1 MVFYEK
7 KQNIKFIGIFILLIV
22 LGIMG
27 NYFEVKFL
35 KGVDFIFG
43 SIFVLLI
50 LYFYGLKWSFFASLI
65 VNSYTYYLW
74 NHPYGIILFTLE
86 IVFIAVIQKRK
97 IGNVILLD
105 SIFWILI
112 GMPLTILI
120 YHRILNL
127 NIYDSYLIALNK
139 GINGILNA
147 FIANLLVMLI
157 KIRNYYMNNKRNI
170 TLPLNQIL
178 FTLFLGIVIM
188 SDLFISVYNNNLDN
202 EKLRNLS
209 IILISIISTLL
220 IATLFSK
227 VITYPIRK
235 LAKETTRLPS
245 KILNEDSIEWPRS
258 IIKEIDTLIMNFI
271 STSKILNENFKEIQN
286 ANDELEYLAN
296 HDFLTRLPNR
306 LKFNIELNNAL
317 LKSTEDGSELAVLF
331 LDLDRFKLINDTFG
345 HDIGDKLLLEIS
357 NRLVSV
363 LRKDDVV
370 CRIGGDEFTILLR
383 NIKNREQV
391 SKMSE
396 AIVNLFKETYI
407 IDGQEFSISTSIGIA
422 ISIFD
427 GRDLDLLLKKADI
440 AMYKAKEKGKNNF
453 LFYHNEMNMHSVER
467 FKLENRLRKAIEQE
481 EFILYYQPRIDA
493 KSDKIIA
500 VEALIRWNSPELGM
514 VSPGEFIPLAEES
527 GLIVPIG
534 EWVLKTACMQN
545 KQWQQAGHQPIRVS
559 VNLSAMQFIQ
569 QDLVE
574 KIRIILDETGLSS
587 EWLELEITEG
597 IIIKDLKGTMETLEK
612 LKEMGVHVSLD
623 DFGTGFSSLNYLKN
637 FKIDTLK
644 IDASFV
650 RDISDDEKNTAIV
663 NTIIMLGKN
672 LDLNVTAEGVET
684 ETQLEFLKNKGCNE
698 IQGFLY
704 SKPVPPEE
712 CEKLIYGEK
721 ILFAI

>member
-1 MVFYEK
+1 MVFSEK
-7 KQNIKFIGIFILLIV
+7 KHNIKFIGIFILLTL

-27 NYFEVKFL
+27 NYLEIKLL
-35 KGVDFIFG
+35 KGLDFIFG

-50 LYFYGLKWSFFASLI
+50 SYFYGLRWSFFASLI
-65 VNSYTYYLW
+65 VSSYTYYLW
-74 NHPYGIILFTLE
+74 NHPFGVILYTLE

-97 IGNVILLD
+97 IGNIILLD
-105 SIFWILI
+105 SVFWILI

-120 YHRILNL
+120 YNKVLNL
-127 NIYDSYLIALNK
+127 NTYDSYIIALNK
-139 GINGILNA
+139 GVNGILNV
-147 FIANLLVMLI
+147 FLANLLLMFI
-157 KIRNYYMNNKRNI
+157 KIRNYYANNKRSI

-178 FTLFLGIVIM
+178 FTLFLGTVIM
-188 SDLFISVYNNNLDN
+188 SDLFISIYNNGLDN
-202 EKLRNLS
+202 ERLRSLS

-258 IIKEIDTLIMNFI
+258 IIKEIDTLIMNFK
-271 STSKILNENFKEIQN
+271 STSKILKENFKEIQN

-306 LKFNIELNNAL
+306 FKFNRELNDAL
-317 LKSTEDGSELAVLF
+317 LKSEEDGSELAVLF

-357 NRLVSV
+357 NRLVSI

-370 CRIGGDEFTILLR
+370 CRIGGDEFNILLS

-391 SKMSE
+391 SKMAE

-427 GRDLDLLLKKADI
+427 GKDLDLLLKKADI

-453 LFYHNEMNMHSVER
+453 LFYQKEMNMHSVER
-467 FKLENRLRKAIEQE
+467 FKLENRLRKALEQE
-481 EFILYYQPRIDA
+481 EFILYYQPRVDA
-493 KSDKIIA
+493 NSDKIIA
-500 VEALIRWNSPELGM
+500 VEALIRWNNPELGM
-514 VSPGEFIPLAEES
+514 VSPAEFIPLAEES

-534 EWVLKTACMQN
+534 EWVLRTACMQN
-545 KQWQQAGHQPIRVS
+545 KQWQDAGHKPIRVS

-569 QDLVE
+569 QDLVD
-574 KIRIILDETGLSS
+574 KIGAILDESGLSS

-597 IIIKDLKGTMETLEK
+597 IIIKDLKGTMETLGK

-650 RDISDDEKNTAIV
+650 RDISDDKKNTAIV

-721 ILFAI
+721 ILFAM

>member
-7 KQNIKFIGIFILLIV
+7 KQSIKFISIFVLLIIF
-22 LGIMG
+22 GIIG
-27 NYFEVKFL
+27 NYFEVKFFE
-35 KGVDFIFG
+35 GFDFIFG

-50 LYFYGLKWSFFASLI
+50 SYFYGLRWSFFASLI
-65 VNSYTYYLW
+65 VSSYTYYLW
-74 NHPYGIILFTLE
+74 NHPYGIIIYSLE
-86 IVFIAVIQKRK
+86 IVFISIIQKKK
-97 IGNVILLD
+97 IVNVILLD
-105 SIFWILI
+105 SIFWTLI

-120 YHRILNL
+120 YNRLLNL
-127 NIYDSYLIALNK
+127 NVYDSYIIGLNR
-139 GINGILNA
+139 GLNGILNV
-147 FIANLLVMLI
+147 FLANLLLMFI
-157 KIRNYYMNNKRNI
+157 KIRNFYANNKRNI

-178 FTLFLGIVIM
+178 FTLFLGTVII
-188 SDLFISVYNNNLDN
+188 SDLFISIYSNDVYN
-202 EKLRNLS
+202 EKLKSLS
-209 IILISIISTLL
+209 IIFISIICTLL
-220 IATLFSK
+220 IGTIFSK

-258 IIKEIDTLIMNFI
+258 IIREIDTLIMNFK
-271 STSKILNENFKEIQN
+271 STSKILKENFKEVQN

-306 LKFNIELNNAL
+306 FIFNKKLNDAL
-317 LKSTEDGSELAVLF
+317 LKSEKEGSELAVLF

-370 CRIGGDEFTILLR
+370 CRIGGDEFTILLS
-383 NIKNREQV
+383 NIENREQV
-391 SKMSE
+391 SEMSK
-396 AIVNLFKETYI
+396 AIVNLFRDTCI

-427 GRDLDLLLKKADI
+427 GRDLDLLIKKADI
-440 AMYKAKEKGKNNF
+440 AMYKAKEKGKNIF
-453 LFYHNEMNMHSVER
+453 LFYQKEMNMHSVEK
-467 FKLENRLRKAIEQE
+467 FKLENRLRKALEQE
-481 EFILYYQPRIDA
+481 EFILYYQPRVDA
-493 KSDKIIA
+493 NSDKIIA
-500 VEALIRWNSPELGM
+500 VEALIRWNNPELGM
-514 VSPGEFIPLAEES
+514 ISPAEFIPLAEES
-527 GLIVPIG
+527 GLIIPIG
-534 EWVLKTACMQN
+534 EWVLRTACMQN
-545 KQWQQAGHQPIRVS
+545 KRWQDAGHQPIRVS

-574 KIRIILDETGLSS
+574 KIGIILDETRLSS

-597 IIIKDLKGTMETLEK
+597 IIIKDLKGTMETLDK
-612 LKEMGVHVSLD
+612 LKKMGVYVSLD

-650 RDISDDEKNTAIV
+650 RDISDDKKNTAIV

-721 ILFAI
+721 IIFAM

>member
-7 KQNIKFIGIFILLIV
+7 KQSIKFISIFVLLIIF
-22 LGIMG
+22 GIIG
-27 NYFEVKFL
+27 NYFEVKFFE
-35 KGVDFIFG
+35 GFDFIFG

-50 LYFYGLKWSFFASLI
+50 SYFYGLRWSFFASLI
-65 VNSYTYYLW
+65 VSSYTYYLW
-74 NHPYGIILFTLE
+74 NHPYGIIIYLLE
-86 IVFIAVIQKRK
+86 IVFISIIQKKK
-97 IGNVILLD
+97 IVNVILLD
-105 SIFWILI
+105 SIFWTLI

-120 YHRILNL
+120 YNRLLNL
-127 NIYDSYLIALNK
+127 NVYDSYIIGLNR
-139 GINGILNA
+139 GLNGILNV
-147 FIANLLVMLI
+147 FLANLLLMFI
-157 KIRNYYMNNKRNI
+157 KIRNFYANNKRNI

-178 FTLFLGIVIM
+178 FTLFLGTVII
-188 SDLFISVYNNNLDN
+188 SDLFISIYSNDVYN
-202 EKLRNLS
+202 EKLKSLS
-209 IILISIISTLL
+209 IIFISIICTLL
-220 IATLFSK
+220 IGTIFSK

-258 IIKEIDTLIMNFI
+258 IIREIDTLIMNFK
-271 STSKILNENFKEIQN
+271 STSKILKENFKEVQN

-306 LKFNIELNNAL
+306 FIFNKKLNDAL
-317 LKSTEDGSELAVLF
+317 LKSEKEGSELAVLF

-370 CRIGGDEFTILLR
+370 CRIGGDEFTILLS
-383 NIKNREQV
+383 NIENREQV
-391 SKMSE
+391 SEMSK
-396 AIVNLFKETYI
+396 AIVNLFRDTCI

-427 GRDLDLLLKKADI
+427 GRDLDLLIKKADI

-453 LFYHNEMNMHSVER
+453 LFYQKEMNMHSVEK
-467 FKLENRLRKAIEQE
+467 FKLENRLRKALEQE
-481 EFILYYQPRIDA
+481 EFILYYQPRVDA
-493 KSDKIIA
+493 NSDKIIA
-500 VEALIRWNSPELGM
+500 VEALIRWNNPELGM
-514 VSPGEFIPLAEES
+514 ISPAEFIPLAEES
-527 GLIVPIG
+527 GLIIPIG
-534 EWVLKTACMQN
+534 EWVLRTACMQN
-545 KQWQQAGHQPIRVS
+545 KRWQDAGHQPIRVS

-574 KIRIILDETGLSS
+574 KIGIILDETRLSS

-597 IIIKDLKGTMETLEK
+597 IIIKDLKGTMETLDK
-612 LKEMGVHVSLD
+612 LKKMGVYVSLD

-650 RDISDDEKNTAIV
+650 RDISDDKKNTAIV

-721 ILFAI
+721 IIFAM

>member
-7 KQNIKFIGIFILLIV
+7 KQSIKLIGIFVLLI
-22 LGIMG
+22 LFGIIG
-27 NYFEVKFL
+27 NYFEVKFFQ
-35 KGVDFIFG
+35 GFDFVFG
-43 SIFVLLI
+43 SVFVLLI
-50 LYFYGLKWSFFASLI
+50 SYFYGVRWSFFASLI
-65 VNSYTYYLW
+65 VSSYTYYLW
-74 NHPYGIILFTLE
+74 NHPYGIIIYTLE
-86 IVFIAVIQKRK
+86 IGFISIIQKKK

-112 GMPLTILI
+112 GMPLTILF
-120 YHRILNL
+120 YNRLLNL
-127 NIYDSYLIALNK
+127 NVYDSYIIALNR
-139 GINGILNA
+139 GINGILNV
-147 FIANLLVMLI
+147 FLANLLLMFI
-157 KIRNYYMNNKRNI
+157 KIRNFYTNNKRNF

-178 FTLFLGIVIM
+178 FTLFLGTVII
-188 SDLFISVYNNNLDN
+188 SDLFISIYSNDLHN
-202 EKLRNLS
+202 EKLKSLS
-209 IILISIISTLL
+209 IIFISIISTLL

-235 LAKETTRLPS
+235 LAKETTRLPA

-258 IIKEIDTLIMNFI
+258 IIREIDTLIMNFK
-271 STSKILNENFKEIQN
+271 STSKILKENFKKVQN
-286 ANDELEYLAN
+286 VNDELEYLAN

-306 LKFNIELNNAL
+306 FKFNKKLDEAL
-317 LKSTEDGSELAVLF
+317 LKSEEEGAELAVLF

-363 LRKDDVV
+363 LRKEDVV
-370 CRIGGDEFTILLR
+370 CRIGGDEFTILLS
-383 NIKNREQV
+383 NIENREQV
-391 SKMSE
+391 SAMAE
-396 AIVNLFKETYI
+396 AIVNLFKATCV

-440 AMYKAKEKGKNNF
+440 AMYKAKEKGKNKF
-453 LFYHNEMNMHSVER
+453 LFYQNEMNMHSVER

-481 EFILYYQPRIDA
+481 EFILYYQPRVDA
-493 KSDKIIA
+493 SSDKIIG
-500 VEALIRWNSPELGM
+500 VEALIRWNDPELGM
-514 VSPGEFIPLAEES
+514 ISPAEFIPLAEES

-534 EWVLKTACMQN
+534 EWVLRTACKQN
-545 KQWQQAGHQPIRVS
+545 KQWQDAGHQPIRVS

-574 KIRIILDETGLSS
+574 KIRIILEETGLSS

-597 IIIKDLKGTMETLEK
+597 IIIKDLKGTMETLDR

-650 RDISDDEKNTAIV
+650 RDISDNKKNTAIV

-684 ETQLEFLKNKGCNE
+684 ESQLEFLKNKGCNE

-712 CEKLIYGEK
+712 CEKLIYSEK
-721 ILFAI
+721 ILFSM